1 MSTFLKFSGILILS
15 ILAFSGVYL
24 LKITLNKL
32 IPLGSEM
39 QIILRTMPQILL
51 QSNFW
56 LAIACYV
63 AAMLVYLFLLQS
75 DQVSRIFS
83 VAVGINVVL
92 TSLGSIIFL
101 GDTID
106 TFRVIGIVLIASGI
120 FLINVR

>member
-15 ILAFSGVYL
+15 MLAFSGVYL

-39 QIILRTMPQILL
+39 QVILRTMPQILL

-56 LAIACYV
+56 LAIGCYV
-63 AAMLVYLFLLQS
+63 AAMMVYLFLLQS

-92 TSLGSIIFL
+92 TALGSIIFL

-106 TFRVIGIVLIASGI
+106 TFRVIGIVLIASGV